1 MDSKTRV
8 LTAINL
14 EKPDRVPCDFHA
26 TPVVQSRLYEYFGID
41 SYRQLMERLGV
52 DIIDIRGII
61 DPLWKGPV
69 PQIVELPGGVKQ
81 NYLGWQMK
89 AVDTEFGRVESHCGY
104 IFENAEDIQDIE
116 AFNWP
121 SVDWFDF
128 SNMNVLLDEYRD
140 YAIMASG
147 ASVFQHPALVRGLDN
162 LLCDM
167 MTFPEMAECL
177 MDKYTDLYVDYYA
190 EMFRATQG
198 RIDILRIAD
207 DFGTQISLLISPKL
221 FREFARPRIQKLV
234 DVAHAHN
241 VKVMFH
247 SCGSI
252 IDYIDELIEIG
263 VDILDPIQTQAQGM
277 DPEYIK
283 KNFGSK
289 ICLHGSMDTQYTLP
303 NGSVQEVE
311 EEVRDRISVLGANG
325 GFIIAPSHTLQPD
338 VPMQNIVR
346 LYESV
351 ARYGVGP
358 KKNNIGGI

>member
-14 EKPDRVPCDFHA
+14 EKPDRVPCDCPA
-26 TPVVQSRLYEYFGID
+26 TQIVQSRLYEYFGID
-41 SYRQLMERLGV
+41 SYRQLMEKLGL

-69 PQIVELPGGVKQ
+69 PQITELPGGVRQ
-81 NYLGWQMK
+81 NYLGWQVK
-89 AVDTEFGRVESHCGY
+89 DVDTEFGRVESHCGY
-104 IFENAEDIQDIE
+104 IFEDAADIQDIE

-121 SVDWFDF
+121 RVDWFDF
-128 SNMNVLLDEYRD
+128 SNMNALLDEYKD

-147 ASVFQHPALVRGLDN
+147 GSVFQHPALVRGLN
-162 LLCDM
+162 NVLCDM
-167 MTFPEMAECL
+167 MTFPEMADHL
-177 MDKYTDLYVDYYA
+177 MDKYTDFYVDYYA

-198 RIDILRIAD
+198 RIDIFRIAD

-221 FREFARPRIQKLV
+221 FKRFARPRIQKLV
-234 DVAHAHN
+234 DMAHAYN

-252 IDYIDELIEIG
+252 IEYIDELIEIG
-263 VDILDPIQTQAQGM
+263 VDILDPIQPQAQGM

-283 KNFGSK
+283 RRFGSR
-289 ICLHGSMDTQYTLP
+289 ICLHGAMDTQYTLP
-303 NGSVQEVE
+303 HGSVQEVVE
-311 EEVRDRISVLGANG
+311 EAKNRMSVLGADG

-338 VPMQNIVR
+338 VPMQNILKMYETVR
-346 LYESV
+346 EHGSD
-351 ARYGVGP
+351 
-358 KKNNIGGI
+358 